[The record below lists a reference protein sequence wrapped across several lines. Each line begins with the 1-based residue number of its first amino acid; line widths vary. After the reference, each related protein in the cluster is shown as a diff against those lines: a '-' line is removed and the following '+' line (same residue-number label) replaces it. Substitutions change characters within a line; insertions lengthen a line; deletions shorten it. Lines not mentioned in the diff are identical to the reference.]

1 MEQPGATLPVSGLV
15 QVLVKI
21 PVFESILIVKADSL
35 ARFAAVEGSAYE
47 SKQEVEAPAPTVY
60 PV

>member
-1 MEQPGATLPVSGLV
+1 M
-15 QVLVKI
+15 

-35 ARFAAVEGSAYE
+35 ARFATVEGSAYE
-47 SKQEVEAPAPTVY
+47 SKQEVDAPAPTVY